1 MWSEITGHFI
11 PPLLK
16 DPTDL
21 SLFLTELALM
31 QLAEAELFT
40 VGCPTSPDISDT
52 LIIITGQEYTSTSG
66 DTLITD
72 SIPTCPPPTITVP
85 LSDITITP

>member
-1 MWSEITGHFI
+1 MLLSKPMLSEITGPFT
-11 PPLLK
+11 PPLSK

-21 SLFLTELALM
+21 SPFLTELAPT
-31 QLAEAELFT
+31 QLPEAKLFM

-52 LIIITGQEYTSTSG
+52 LIIITGQVFTSTSG

-72 SIPTCPPPTITVP
+72 SIHTCHPPITTVP
-85 LSDITITP
+85 L